1 MAMDAQAAP
10 MVLVGDL
17 TGGTTAAAVTYTTTS
32 AVGDLTGDVTGN
44 LTGGVTGDVT
54 GNLTGGV
61 TGDVTGNL
69 TGGVTGDVTGNL
81 TGGVTGDV
89 TGNLTGDV
97 TGDVT
102 GNLTGDVT
110 GNLTGDVTGNL
121 TGGVTGDVTGDVTGN
136 VTGNLTGGTATV
148 TSLDAGVGEIKTT
161 GTIKTSGVID
171 GGWVKGS
178 TVTDGSVMIT
188 GGVISGV
195 DEMTVTKLTVTGEF
209 STANTT
215 SSAINNTSTSGVTN
229 IVDGNWSGEGQP
241 ETNYESIVSGSGF
254 ALDATSASMKAVDT
268 GGSGSVALQSD
279 SASIGVTNNLTN
291 KFHGVT
297 VETSKTTISGG
308 TQATTLELDDAG
320 ARFSSIL
327 GAGGNA
333 RVAGV
338 ADGVD
343 DNDAVNRKQLNT
355 AYAGVASVAAL
366 AALPQPSPGR
376 HFSLGVGTSYYQG
389 ESGVAVGMK
398 GSITDVTQYSLG
410 GSYNSAGEALVS
422 GGIGMSW

>member
-1 MAMDAQAAP
+1 
-10 MVLVGDL
+10 L
-17 TGGTTAAAVTYTTTS
+17 TGGNLSGVGTIGSGAITSTGAVEGTSITDGTAT
-32 AVGDLTGDVTGN
+32 
-44 LTGGVTGDVT
+44 LTGG
-54 GNLTGGV
+54 NLSGV
-61 TGDVTGNL
+61 
-69 TGGVTGDVTGNL
+69 
-81 TGGVTGDV
+81 
-89 TGNLTGDV
+89 
-97 TGDVT
+97 
-102 GNLTGDVT
+102 
-110 GNLTGDVTGNL
+110 
-121 TGGVTGDVTGDVTGN
+121 
-136 VTGNLTGGTATV
+136 GTATV
-148 TSLDAGVGEIKTT
+148 TSLDAGV
-161 GTIKTSGVID
+161 ID
-171 GGWVKGS
+171 GGWVKGD
-178 TVTDGSVMIT
+178 TVTVGSVTIA